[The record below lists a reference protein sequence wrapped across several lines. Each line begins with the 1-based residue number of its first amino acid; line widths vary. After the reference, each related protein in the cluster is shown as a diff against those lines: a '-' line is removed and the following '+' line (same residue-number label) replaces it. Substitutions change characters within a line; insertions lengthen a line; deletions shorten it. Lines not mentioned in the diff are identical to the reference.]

1 MGQIEKQTFSRHILF
16 SLFNGIASGVVL
28 SLQEVIAKKTLS
40 ATATQITILFM
51 SLSIARFS
59 SILFTQIMQKYRN
72 YRKFLILSGIVQ
84 ILAMSM
90 VYFVNTAWEFIV
102 LIWIFQI
109 PQGIINPALNYIF
122 SKNYDKSRRGKR
134 VGIAVSVTNLF
145 ALSASYLAGVILDI
159 NQQYFRPILLAVGL
173 LAGLSSFI
181 IASISTPDREITPFR
196 NPFKNMVKIFRRN
209 REFWRFERNFFIY
222 GFAFLLIGPII
233 PMFLVDV
240 LHMSYKEVAFSR
252 GALSMFGLVLFAPFS
267 GKVYDRYNPFQFAS
281 KTFAFLAL
289 FPLLLLSSA
298 YFGKIFAYSGFVVK
312 SLTMAGV
319 TLVWNL
325 GSIFF
330 AEHDEE
336 ATYQSIHITI
346 AGIRGLTAP
355 LVGLVSLSLLGY
367 SWTFIISAVIFLVA
381 SAMMAYDARKTKKS

>member
-1 MGQIEKQTFSRHILF
+1 MEQIEKQTFSRHILF

-28 SLQEVIAKKTLS
+28 SLQEVIAQKTLS

-181 IASISTPDREITPFR
+181 IASIPTPDREITPFR

-209 REFWRFERNFFIY
+209 REFWHFERNFFIY

-252 GALSMFGLVLFAPFS
+252 GALSMFGLVLFAPFYNIAQTTPQEQKEAKFHLDS
-267 GKVYDRYNPFQFAS
+267 RNLNQLYDFLI
-281 KTFAFLAL
+281 AF
-289 FPLLLLSSA
+289 
-298 YFGKIFAYSGFVVK
+298 
-312 SLTMAGV
+312 
-319 TLVWNL
+319 
-325 GSIFF
+325 
-330 AEHDEE
+330 
-336 ATYQSIHITI
+336 
-346 AGIRGLTAP
+346 
-355 LVGLVSLSLLGY
+355 GY
-367 SWTFIISAVIFLVA
+367 G
-381 SAMMAYDARKTKKS
+381 